1 MAIYY
6 ETTNLCELV
15 FGSLVRIGY
24 QDNSSLGIM
33 KEYFIQDMG
42 KTIGGVEFLREDIQ
56 DFSMFENKDKVYFE
70 FRTSYSSCLNTI
82 SISKK
87 DNYYQIDMTL
97 NDETFRITSNHGLI
111 KEEIVEYN
119 VEEPET
125 PKNRRLHP

>member
-70 FRTSYSSCLNTI
+70 FRT
-82 SISKK
+82 
-87 DNYYQIDMTL
+87 
-97 NDETFRITSNHGLI
+97 
-111 KEEIVEYN
+111 
-119 VEEPET
+119 
-125 PKNRRLHP
+125 RRNC